1 MPRCYAQARTLAKPG
16 AEPELPPAYG
26 RVSLAGFL
34 DGSRRAPGVFT
45 PMIGRIC
52 ISGIRFHAF
61 HGLTRLERQVG
72 VRHRVDLAMTTN
84 ILPSAKGDRIEDT
97 IDYREVHDVVVR
109 VGRQNSFHLIET
121 LAVKISREI
130 LEKFPSC
137 AQVETT
143 VTKETP
149 VVDGMVDTVGV
160 EITITREDLE
170 KLSS

>member
-1 MPRCYAQARTLAKPG
+1 MQ
-16 AEPELPPAYG
+16 
-26 RVSLAGFL
+26 
-34 DGSRRAPGVFT
+34 
-45 PMIGRIC
+45 GRIR

-72 VRHRVDLAMTTN
+72 VRHRVDLAMTTD
-84 ILPSAKGDRIEDT
+84 LRPSAEGDRIEDT

-121 LAVKISREI
+121 LAVKICREI
-130 LEKFPSC
+130 LRRFPGCSE
-137 AQVETT
+137 VEAV

-160 EITITREDLE
+160 ELTLSREDLGDTD
-170 KLSS
+170 L